1 MSITIKSATWG
12 DEKSTTDITNAMI
25 EKAKDGYLDMVA
37 DNSLVP
43 AVDLLSG
50 SKTVAIDDSEKTK
63 INEDA
68 VKLCGGNAQ
77 DQKCIDFQKNQ
88 LESSLLQKKVAESQS
103 SANIVTGRR
112 LTLTVIDAN
121 GVEKVIAIPDGQKVK
136 MGEKPAVAPFK
147 MPETFSAGTWDI
159 LMQFFKIFA
168 TITMTLLWVFSI
180 VAPYRLFVL
189 QNKLILA
196 YVLTGLAILV
206 PYSGL
211 ITTPFALAYFKYMS
225 LKPPAKVVPAVL

>member
-25 EKAKDGYLDMVA
+25 EKAKGGYLDMVA

-50 SKTVAIDDSEKTK
+50 SKTVEIDDSEKTK

-68 VKLCGGNAQ
+68 IKLCGGNAQ
-77 DQKCIDFQKNQ
+77 DQKGIDFQKNPA
-88 LESSLLQKKVAESQS
+88 EASALQREVAESQS

-112 LTLTVIDAN
+112 LTLTVIDAS
-121 GVEKVIAIPDGQKVK
+121 GVGKVIAIPDGQKVK
-136 MGEKPAVAPFK
+136 MGEKPTVAPFK
-147 MPETFSAGTWDI
+147 MPETFSGGTWSI
-159 LMQFFKIFA
+159 LTQFGKIAF
-168 TITMTLLWVFSI
+168 TIIMTLLWVFSI

-196 YVLTGLAILV
+196 YVLTALAILI

-211 ITTPFALAYFKYMS
+211 ITTPVALAYFKYMS
-225 LKPPAKVVPAVL
+225 MKPVAKVVPAVV